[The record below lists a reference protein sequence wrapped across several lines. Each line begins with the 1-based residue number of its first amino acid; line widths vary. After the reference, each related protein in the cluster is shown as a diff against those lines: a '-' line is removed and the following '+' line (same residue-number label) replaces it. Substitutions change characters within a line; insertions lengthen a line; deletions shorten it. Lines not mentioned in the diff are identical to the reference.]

1 MFGVS
6 QKNQGFADLCRRIT
20 WHLKRQPVKRLTN
33 AQVHAFGVDPD
44 QLCRLGV
51 RQARQFDVVGDGF
64 GVIGVHVLDH
74 AHLSLA
80 GERIGQRQLINPMNR
95 AEATDVTVPH
105 GFEHPEIEIVGLVV
119 ALRLREIAV
128 VTLGGRF
135 DRGLVFELFCFGEIS
150 QATNGLH
157 IVGLTFA
164 HKKRAFR
171 IFLQV
176 MGVLGDAADK
186 DQRPTLLVQAIRN
199 HGAKRETG
207 HRLGVRRQHPAVFLE
222 KQFSGILGRFNAQFM
237 TPYIESVEKTDRLL
251 EKVPAMPSGA
261 ILMCSLATQGADRE
275 APYEETTSTCNW
287 GMRMQLT
294 DKVIIITGGC
304 QGLGRSM
311 AEYFA
316 SKGAKL
322 ALVDLNQEKL
332 DAAVAACKAK
342 GVEARAYLCNVAN
355 EEQVCHMVSQVAE
368 DFGAIHGLINN
379 AGILRDGL
387 LLKIKD
393 GEMSKMSLAQWQAV
407 IDVNLTGV
415 FLCTREVAAK
425 MIELKSSGA
434 IINISSISR
443 AGNVGQTNY
452 SAAKAGVAAATVT
465 WAKELARYGIRVAGI
480 APGFIETEMTL
491 GMKPEALEKM
501 TSGIPLKR
509 MGKPEEIAH
518 SAAYI
523 FENDYYT
530 GRILEMDGGL
540 RI

>member
-1 MFGVS
+1 
-6 QKNQGFADLCRRIT
+6 
-20 WHLKRQPVKRLTN
+20 
-33 AQVHAFGVDPD
+33 
-44 QLCRLGV
+44 
-51 RQARQFDVVGDGF
+51 
-64 GVIGVHVLDH
+64 
-74 AHLSLA
+74 
-80 GERIGQRQLINPMNR
+80 
-95 AEATDVTVPH
+95 
-105 GFEHPEIEIVGLVV
+105 
-119 ALRLREIAV
+119 
-128 VTLGGRF
+128 
-135 DRGLVFELFCFGEIS
+135 
-150 QATNGLH
+150 
-157 IVGLTFA
+157 
-164 HKKRAFR
+164 
-171 IFLQV
+171 
-176 MGVLGDAADK
+176 
-186 DQRPTLLVQAIRN
+186 
-199 HGAKRETG
+199 
-207 HRLGVRRQHPAVFLE
+207 
-222 KQFSGILGRFNAQFM
+222 
-237 TPYIESVEKTDRLL
+237 
-251 EKVPAMPSGA
+251 
-261 ILMCSLATQGADRE
+261 
-275 APYEETTSTCNW
+275 
-287 GMRMQLT
+287 MRMQLT

-316 SKGAKL
+316 GKGAKL

-332 DAAVAACKAK
+332 DDAVAACKAK

-355 EEQVCHMVSQVAE
+355 EEQVIHMVAQVAE
-368 DFGAIHGLINN
+368 DFGAIH
-379 AGILRDGL
+379 D
-387 LLKIKD
+387 
-393 GEMSKMSLAQWQAV
+393 
-407 IDVNLTGV
+407 LTGV

-425 MIELKSSGA
+425 MVELKNGGA